1 MSAPLLAFE
10 GLSVAFRRHG
20 QWLEAVS
27 GVDLHVA
34 PGETVG
40 LVGESGCGKSTLA
53 MAALGYLPD
62 NARIPRGRVCLE
74 GEDLATLSP
83 AALQHRR
90 GNRIAVVYQNPATAL
105 NPALTIGRQITEI
118 FEHQQ
123 AQSPAEARHAA
134 ERLLQQVRI
143 ADPTRLLDAYPYQIS
158 GGMQQRVVIAMA
170 LAGSPDLLV
179 LDEPTTA
186 LDASIQAEILALFE
200 TLRAELG
207 LAMLF
212 ISHDLAVVRSVC
224 DRVAVMYAGEIVES
238 APVAELFAQPRHP
251 YTASLIDCIPA
262 GKAHWEQG
270 RLAWIPG
277 NPPAL
282 GERPAGCA
290 FAPRCPIARETCR
303 RQPVALQALGPS
315 RTSRCLFPQET
326 APPGG
331 NRPPAEWVTRAM
343 GEPVLG
349 CDRLIM
355 EYAGVRILDEVSLEV
370 REGETVALVGE
381 SGSGKSTLARGLTG
395 LTAPVGGEVRLDGMA
410 LSRGQRQ
417 RGLAQRR
424 ALQMVFQSPENTLNA
439 SHRIGPA
446 LARAMRSLG
455 GLDRRAARASV
466 PERLHQVALEAD
478 TAKRRPGQLSGGQRQ
493 RVAIARA
500 FAGDPRAVILD
511 EPTSALDVSVQSA
524 VLDLLIDLQQRNGTA
539 YLFISHDLA
548 VVRYIAD
555 RIAVLYLGRI
565 MESGPVEGVFQGP
578 RHPYTDQLL
587 AAIPGL
593 SDGPPATQ
601 PRGENPGPEARPAG
615 CPFASRCPFVMPH
628 CAETPPPAREPAP
641 GRLVYCHLPLES
653 LPGAGETD
661 STQAVSSATDQA
673 TS

>member
-134 ERLLQQVRI
+134 ERLLEQVRI

-355 EYAGVRILDEVSLEV
+355 EYAGVRILDEVSLQV

-395 LTAPVGGEVRLDGMA
+395 LTAPVRGKVRLDGMA

-565 MESGPVEGVFQGP
+565 MESGSVEGVFQGP

-593 SDGPPATQ
+593 SDDPPATQ

>member
-1 MSAPLLAFE
+1 
-10 GLSVAFRRHG
+10 
-20 QWLEAVS
+20 
-27 GVDLHVA
+27 
-34 PGETVG
+34 
-40 LVGESGCGKSTLA
+40 
-53 MAALGYLPD
+53 
-62 NARIPRGRVCLE
+62 
-74 GEDLATLSP
+74 
-83 AALQHRR
+83 
-90 GNRIAVVYQNPATAL
+90 
-105 NPALTIGRQITEI
+105 
-118 FEHQQ
+118 
-123 AQSPAEARHAA
+123 
-134 ERLLQQVRI
+134 
-143 ADPTRLLDAYPYQIS
+143 
-158 GGMQQRVVIAMA
+158 
-170 LAGSPDLLV
+170 
-179 LDEPTTA
+179 
-186 LDASIQAEILALFE
+186 
-200 TLRAELG
+200 
-207 LAMLF
+207 
-212 ISHDLAVVRSVC
+212 
-224 DRVAVMYAGEIVES
+224 
-238 APVAELFAQPRHP
+238 
-251 YTASLIDCIPA
+251 
-262 GKAHWEQG
+262 
-270 RLAWIPG
+270 
-277 NPPAL
+277 
-282 GERPAGCA
+282 
-290 FAPRCPIARETCR
+290 
-303 RQPVALQALGPS
+303 
-315 RTSRCLFPQET
+315 
-326 APPGG
+326 
-331 NRPPAEWVTRAM
+331 
-343 GEPVLG
+343 
-349 CDRLIM
+349 
-355 EYAGVRILDEVSLEV
+355 
-370 REGETVALVGE
+370 
-381 SGSGKSTLARGLTG
+381 
-395 LTAPVGGEVRLDGMA
+395 
-410 LSRGQRQ
+410 
-417 RGLAQRR
+417 
-424 ALQMVFQSPENTLNA
+424 MVFQSPENTLNA

-615 CPFASRCPFVMPH
+615 CPFASRCPVVMPH